1 MAENIEKIGQA
12 AHRTPISPNRIISG
26 RKSRS
31 LGGSKTWDD
40 SCRNV
45 RSSDKTSLFE
55 GFNEVFVVDDS
66 RTGPEF

>member
-1 MAENIEKIGQA
+1 MAVNIEMIGHA
-12 AHRTPISPNRIISG
+12 APRTPISPKRIISG

-40 SCRNV
+40 SCLNV
-45 RSSDKTSLFE
+45 RSSDKTSFE

-66 RTGPEF
+66 STGPEF

>member
-1 MAENIEKIGQA
+1 MAMNIEMIGHA
-12 AHRTPISPNRIISG
+12 APRTPISPKRIISG

-45 RSSDKTSLFE
+45 RSSDKTSFE
-55 GFNEVFVVDDS
+55 GFNKVFVVDDS
-66 RTGPEF
+66 STGPEF

>member
-1 MAENIEKIGQA
+1 MAVNIEMIGHA
-12 AHRTPISPNRIISG
+12 APRTPISPNRIISG

-45 RSSDKTSLFE
+45 RSSDKTSFE

-66 RTGPEF
+66 STGPEF